1 MVYQPKN
8 NKKAE
13 QEPDG
18 APEATRVF
26 DRRAPRWMALLA
38 ALQLFL
44 MLVAWRLG
52 ETQVAIGIALLIGL
66 LNFHWFDL
74 GWMGA
79 RFGPLSKFVH
89 VALIWMKIPVKVGE
103 LAPHAAAAR
112 LLFPLSLL
120 IWVGL
125 IPAVVPCS
133 ATLAATLQTFAEVLA
148 ATLFCLCVFE
158 ALSDRNPLAEWIR
171 QRNKQT
177 PRP

>member
-1 MVYQPKN
+1 
-8 NKKAE
+8 
-13 QEPDG
+13 
-18 APEATRVF
+18 
-26 DRRAPRWMALLA
+26 MALLA

-44 MLVAWRLG
+44 ILVAWRLG

-89 VALIWMKIPVKVGE
+89 VALIWMKIPVNGGE

-120 IWVGL
+120 IWIGL
-125 IPAVVPCS
+125 IPAVLPCPT
-133 ATLAATLQTFAEVLA
+133 AVAAVLRTAAQILAVG
-148 ATLFCLCVFE
+148 LFCLCAFE
-158 ALSDRNPLAEWIR
+158 AISGRNPVASWMLR
-171 QRNKQT
+171 RKNRT
-177 PRP
+177 SSP